1 MAAVA
6 GVDVGG
12 TNITAA
18 RVEGGAVTLR
28 EKRATPHTGPDA
40 VRDAIAEAVRALGEV
55 DAVGVGVPGPV
66 GRDGVVHSTANIGGF
81 DEPTPIGSMISDA
94 LGGLPVGV
102 GNDAN
107 LGALGEVR
115 HGAGQGSRFLL
126 AVWLGTGVGG
136 GLVLDGQPY
145 IGAFGGAGEVGHM
158 VAVPGGAECSCG
170 RRGCLEAYAGR
181 SGMERAARLAAANG
195 EETRLIKAG
204 KADQPIKSGRWAKAV
219 AKGDPVATRLLDD
232 AVRALGHTLG
242 SLINLLDVD
251 TIVFGGGLTEKLG
264 QPLIDRIAE
273 ATHPVVMLPH
283 RRRSMVEA
291 ALGDDA
297 GVLGAAE
304 YALSQRRG

>member
-1 MAAVA
+1 MAVVA

-12 TNITAA
+12 TNISAA
-18 RVEGGAVTLR
+18 RVEGGVITAR
-28 EKRATPHTGPDA
+28 DKRPTPHEGPEA
-40 VRDAIAEAVRALGEV
+40 VRDAVAELVRGLGEV

-66 GRDGVVHSTANIGGF
+66 GRDGVVHGTANLGGF
-81 DEPTPIGSMISDA
+81 DQPSPIGSLISDA
-94 LGGLPVGV
+94 LDGVPVGV

-115 HGAGQGSRFLL
+115 HGGGEGSRFLL

-136 GLVLDGQPY
+136 GLVLDGEPY
-145 IGAFGGAGEVGHM
+145 VGAFGGAGEVGHM
-158 VAVPGGAECSCG
+158 VAVPQGAECGCG

-181 SGMERAARLAAANG
+181 AGMERAARLAAANG
-195 EETRLIKAG
+195 EQTRLIKAG
-204 KADQPIKSGRWAKAV
+204 KEDQPIKSGRWAKAI
-219 AKGDPVATRLLDD
+219 AKGDPLANRLLED

-273 ATHPVVMLPH
+273 ATHPVVMLPRKH
-283 RRRSMVEA
+283 RRMVEA
-291 ALGDDA
+291 TLGDDA

-304 YALSQRRG
+304 YALAFRR